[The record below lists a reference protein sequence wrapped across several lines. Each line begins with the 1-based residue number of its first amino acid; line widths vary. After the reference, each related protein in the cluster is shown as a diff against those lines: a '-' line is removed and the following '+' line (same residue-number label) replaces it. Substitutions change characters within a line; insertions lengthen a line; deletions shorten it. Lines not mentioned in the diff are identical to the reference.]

1 MENKIEVFPAL
12 RLQPDKLLLTPQM
25 KYTLKVEGGPSR
37 SPYGA
42 NAGGGHV
49 VTNFNIEN
57 PDVASIDSSNEV
69 TGETVGDSVLRV
81 QIYHII
87 SANQRKDSQEWRSLV
102 SEKQIFV
109 KVRLVTSIAI
119 PDNQQR
125 MVYTGSLL
133 KQLAVLKYKDETF
146 THGIAPVSFSWDC
159 SNPDI
164 LEPNPSLL
172 EPLQYQ
178 RSEIDKSGQS
188 RYTHQVVT
196 KTIRDN
202 LNNNAAVFSSSY
214 NSSGIHAR
222 ALRAG
227 EATLQ
232 VTMAIE
238 YPKAYRRDQNWFKT
252 SALLKV

>member
-1 MENKIEVFPAL
+1 
-12 RLQPDKLLLTPQM
+12 
-25 KYTLKVEGGPSR
+25 
-37 SPYGA
+37 
-42 NAGGGHV
+42 
-49 VTNFNIEN
+49 
-57 PDVASIDSSNEV
+57 
-69 TGETVGDSVLRV
+69 
-81 QIYHII
+81 
-87 SANQRKDSQEWRSLV
+87 
-102 SEKQIFV
+102 
-109 KVRLVTSIAI
+109 
-119 PDNQQR
+119 

-133 KQLAVLKYKDETF
+133 KQLAVLKYNNETF
-146 THGIAPVSFSWDC
+146 THGIAPVSFSWNC

-178 RSEIDKSGQS
+178 RNSKATDHPEQQGSS
-188 RYTHQVVT
+188 RYSGHQTST

-202 LNNNAAVFSSSY
+202 LKNNAAVFSSAF

-238 YPKAYRRDQNWFKT
+238 YPNVYRRDQNWFQT

>member
-1 MENKIEVFPAL
+1 MTA
-12 RLQPDKLLLTPQM
+12 
-25 KYTLKVEGGPSR
+25 
-37 SPYGA
+37 
-42 NAGGGHV
+42 
-49 VTNFNIEN
+49 
-57 PDVASIDSSNEV
+57 
-69 TGETVGDSVLRV
+69 
-81 QIYHII
+81 
-87 SANQRKDSQEWRSLV
+87 
-102 SEKQIFV
+102 
-109 KVRLVTSIAI
+109 IAI

-133 KQLAVLKYKDETF
+133 KQLAVLKYNNETF
-146 THGIAPVSFSWDC
+146 THGIAPISFSWNC

-178 RSEIDKSGQS
+178 RNDYDRETEKPGQS
-188 RYTHQVVT
+188 RYASHQITT

-202 LNNNAAVFSSSY
+202 LKNSAAVFSSSF

-238 YPKAYRRDQNWFKT
+238 YPNVYRRERNWFQT
-252 SALLKV
+252 SALLKVQDQLSVAVPEFIPDADKHTHLYLLPPRTLSKISTNKKTRLELGYSR